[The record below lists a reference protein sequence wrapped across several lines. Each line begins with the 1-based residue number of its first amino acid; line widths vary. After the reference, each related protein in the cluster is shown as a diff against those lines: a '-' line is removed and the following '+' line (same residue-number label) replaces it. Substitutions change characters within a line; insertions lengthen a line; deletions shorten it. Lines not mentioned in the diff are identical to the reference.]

1 VGSTRRPGSIAAAAL
16 GSLALAGG
24 LALAASAAAAGGPG
38 DPFDLR
44 AACSDDFRRFCADL
58 GGEAPRREILR
69 CLASHEP
76 DLSPGCRIA
85 VGEETGGDDDDR
97 GRRGAPRRPRPAPT
111 IP

>member
-1 VGSTRRPGSIAAAAL
+1 M
-16 GSLALAGG
+16 ALAGG

-44 AACSDDFRRFCADL
+44 AACSDDFRRFCAEL
-58 GGEAPRREILR
+58 GGEAPRGEILR

-85 VGEETGGDDDDR
+85 VGEETGGDDDR
-97 GRRGAPRRPRPAPT
+97 SGAPRRPRPQPRPATT